1 MVYETKFTNHSSEEV
16 TFQRGQETSQTF
28 VVKPGQTGSIRTAD
42 PKNMWARYRQ
52 VIINKGKSIKTHE
65 RKRFNDPYN
74 QITWKCEF
82 LNKGGIQFDETIFID
97 SDEKYYLPRGIK
109 VIAEV
114 NPLSWIGKYRRVIIA
129 EPIEV
134 TKPSPRFPGQF
145 EVIRQQNIV
154 YEERSPEELRELANY
169 REAARKR
176 EKL

>member
-1 MVYETKFTNHSSEEV
+1 MVFETKFTNHSSEEV

-52 VIINKGKSIKTHE
+52 VIINKGKSVTTHE
-65 RKRFNDPYN
+65 RKRFNDAYN

-82 LNKGGIQFDETIFID
+82 LNKGGMQFDETIFID

-114 NPLSWIGKYRRVIIA
+114 NPLSWIGKFRKIIIA

-145 EVIRQQNIV
+145 EVVRQQNFV

-169 REAARKR
+169 RDAARKR
-176 EKL
+176 